1 MVTPRG
7 VPLPR
12 DGGRHWYKVYSVPTV
27 GALHFVCLSPIW
39 DGHWSHWDGQRS
51 YRCSEVPGCEGC
63 TKGHQHRWTGY
74 LAGYEKGTRQ
84 GDFVAALTPGACRY
98 LEVRVINQQQDLRGM
113 EMRLTRRLPSGGGAA
128 AKNAAVNVE
137 LLRRF
142 PLATLRPEFETLGS
156 VLRMWGIHE
165 QHCARTQ
172 REAETAQAKESRVLP
187 WHQSAEM
194 MAKLSGGIGRE

>member
-1 MVTPRG
+1 MVAPRG
-7 VPLPR
+7 VPLPH
-12 DGGRHWYKVYSVPTV
+12 DGIRHWYKVFSVPAE

-51 YRCSEVPGCEGC
+51 YRCSELAACEGC

-84 GDFVAALTPGACRY
+84 GEFVAALTPGACLY
-98 LEVRVINQQQDLRGM
+98 LERRVIGQGQDLRGL
-113 EMRLTRRLPSGGGAA
+113 EMRLTRRVPSGGGKP

-137 LLRRF
+137 LVRRV
-142 PLATLRPEFETLGS
+142 PVATLKPEFDTLPS

-165 QHCARTQ
+165 QHSARAIRQ
-172 REAETAQAKESRVLP
+172 AETVESRESRVLP
-187 WHQSAEM
+187 WHQSQEM
-194 MAKLSGGIGRE
+194 LARLTGGIGRE